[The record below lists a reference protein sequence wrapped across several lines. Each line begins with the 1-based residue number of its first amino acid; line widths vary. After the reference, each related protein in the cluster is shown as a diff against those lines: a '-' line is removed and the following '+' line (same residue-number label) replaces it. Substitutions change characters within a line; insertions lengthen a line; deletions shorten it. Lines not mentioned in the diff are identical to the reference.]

1 MGHTGTH
8 LLLCEGYK
16 HRFVT
21 LKLPFSR
28 NVSDY
33 ELIVALSKYGKV
45 QVDLLQIE
53 GNDVK

>member
-1 MGHTGTH
+1 M
-8 LLLCEGYK
+8 LKGYK

-21 LKLPFSR
+21 LKPLSSR

-33 ELIVALSKYGKV
+33 ELIVAISKYGRASV
-45 QVDLLQIE
+45 RQSEGEFTQNR